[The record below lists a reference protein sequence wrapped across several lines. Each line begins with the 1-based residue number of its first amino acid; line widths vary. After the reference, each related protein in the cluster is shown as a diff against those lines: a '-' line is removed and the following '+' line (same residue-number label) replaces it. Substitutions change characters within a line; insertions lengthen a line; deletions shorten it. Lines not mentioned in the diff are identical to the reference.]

1 MSTAASAAR
10 EQARERP
17 TKKTVRRPAEFLKRG
32 KKMKLTENKDKRIT
46 VRLSQSDYDY
56 MRVASYMAGI
66 TISKYFRQLIDATVN
81 AMKLQERKGTFDLA
95 EMLEIIG
102 ETEK

>member
-1 MSTAASAAR
+1 
-10 EQARERP
+10 
-17 TKKTVRRPAEFLKRG
+17 
-32 KKMKLTENKDKRIT
+32 MKVSENTDKRIT
-46 VRLSQSDYDY
+46 VRLSESDHNY

-81 AMKLQERKGTFDLA
+81 AMKLQEKKGTFNLE
-95 EMLEIIG
+95 EMLALIE